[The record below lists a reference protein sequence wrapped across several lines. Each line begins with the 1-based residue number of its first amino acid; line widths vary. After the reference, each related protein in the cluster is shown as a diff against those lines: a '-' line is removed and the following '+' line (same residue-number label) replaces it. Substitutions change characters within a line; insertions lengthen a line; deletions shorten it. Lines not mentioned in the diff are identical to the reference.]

1 MQPIPKLHPQA
12 KWNVLPQQHGLL
24 VFCTFTEQMCIT
36 QGLCLYLSE
45 TNAII
50 LAEDKYL
57 DIAREALNQQDRLLT
72 LYMYSTAVKE
82 HAW

>member
-1 MQPIPKLHPQA
+1 MKRSTTA
-12 KWNVLPQQHGLL
+12 AWFACVLYI
-24 VFCTFTEQMCIT
+24 TEQMCIT

-82 HAW
+82 HA